1 MGTHTQHIPV
11 TAPTCAS
18 PVGEWQCH
26 IPGGDQELAAS
37 AGARGSPHPGDST
50 ENSAATAAPHGIYP
64 VGFTCWDL
72 PSGIYPL
79 GFTSE
84 SCRGVG
90 PTGLWDFPYW
100 LYDGTETK
108 TLFPKGRP
116 KVKAQPLTQTPVL
129 GFGLAGK
136 QEGEGT
142 KLLPAKL
149 PIYTT
154 EREFTAT
161 EIFYSRK
168 KITGNTQHCNS
179 LIHLASF
186 QLCASYSFLN

>member
-1 MGTHTQHIPV
+1 MGAHTQHIPV

-18 PVGEWQCH
+18 PAGEWHCH
-26 IPGGDQELAAS
+26 ILGGDQELAAS
-37 AGARGSPHPGDST
+37 AGPQVPGAHTHPGDST
-50 ENSAATAAPHGIYP
+50 ENSAATAAP
-64 VGFTCWDL
+64 VGFTEWDL

-84 SCRGVG
+84 SCWGVG
-90 PTGLWDFPYW
+90 AAGFSILALQWNRNKDFIS
-100 LYDGTETK
+100 K
-108 TLFPKGRP
+108 RP
-116 KVKAQPLTQTPVL
+116 KVKAQPLTQTPGQTVL

-136 QEGEGT
+136 QEGEGR

-161 EIFYSRK
+161 EIFYS
-168 KITGNTQHCNS
+168 
-179 LIHLASF
+179 
-186 QLCASYSFLN
+186 